1 MNKKIDIT
9 SPSERANNTAIG
21 KSIIRKGKSAI
32 KKDMAS
38 KMKEKAPTR
47 RLDYLRKEL
56 DKERISYGE
65 LAELSS
71 YKKHLYN
78 DPRLAEAAGISE
90 DEYRRH
96 QKKSGNK

>member
-38 KMKEKAPTR
+38 KMIKRDTGNIKCHRCSSKFSGYEGKEDTCPSCLKQIM
-47 RLDYLRKEL
+47 K
-56 DKERISYGE
+56 
-65 LAELSS
+65 
-71 YKKHLYN
+71 
-78 DPRLAEAAGISE
+78 
-90 DEYRRH
+90 
-96 QKKSGNK
+96 